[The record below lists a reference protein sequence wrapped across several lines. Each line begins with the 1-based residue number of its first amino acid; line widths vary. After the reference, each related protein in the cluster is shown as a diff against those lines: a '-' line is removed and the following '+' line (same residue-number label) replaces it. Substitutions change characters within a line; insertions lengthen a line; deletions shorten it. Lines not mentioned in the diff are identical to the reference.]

1 MSRINGFLGRR
12 NLIKLMGVAGVTAA
26 ATTACSQATKNTAET
41 SASPAAQPVANNSP
55 APANKEAY
63 VRPFSD
69 DMTPDQA
76 LQLLVDGHQRFLDQR
91 LAHPRQDFARLVET
105 GADQFPFAA
114 FLSCADS
121 RLPIEV
127 LFDQGIGDCFVV
139 RLAGNIATPE
149 AVGSLEF
156 GTAVLGSK
164 VLVVMGHENCGAVN
178 AVLRKQKLPAESKIG
193 SLVPYISPAVEK
205 VKSKPGNDLVNSV
218 KETVVEQVE
227 TLKKS
232 PILAGLIKDNKLKI
246 VGAYYDL
253 DTSKIEFLDKPA
265 KKA

>member
-1 MSRINGFLGRR
+1 MSQINGFLGRR
-12 NLIKLMGVAGVTAA
+12 NLLKLMGVAGVTAA
-26 ATTACSQATKNTAET
+26 ATTACSQASQNTTAQAP
-41 SASPAAQPVANNSP
+41 ASPAAQPVADT
-55 APANKEAY
+55 APKNKEPY
-63 VRPFSD
+63 IRPFSD
-69 DMTPDQA
+69 DMTPEQA
-76 LQLLVDGHQRFLDQR
+76 LQLLVEGHQRFLDQK
-91 LAHPRQDFARLVET
+91 LAHPRQDFARLTET

-121 RLPIEV
+121 RLPLEV

-164 VLVVMGHENCGAVN
+164 VLVVMGHEGCGAVN
-178 AVLRKQKLPAESKIG
+178 AVLRQQKLPAESKIG
-193 SLVPYISPAVEK
+193 SLVPFIEPGVDK
-205 VKSKPGNDLVNSV
+205 VKSKPGNDLVNSIKANTMV
-218 KETVVEQVE
+218 QVE
-227 TLKKS
+227 ALNKS
-232 PILAGLIKDNKLKI
+232 PILSGLIKDKKLKI

-253 DTSKIEFLDKPA
+253 DSAKVEFLDKE

>member
-12 NLIKLMGVAGVTAA
+12 NLIKLMGIAGVSAA
-26 ATTACSQATKNTAET
+26 ATTACSKATQTTAQAP
-41 SASPAAQPVANNSP
+41 ASPTAQPVADTTPKNQEP
-55 APANKEAY
+55 Y
-63 VRPFSD
+63 IRPFSD

-76 LQLLVDGHQRFLDQR
+76 LQLLVDGHQRFLDQK
-91 LAHPRQDFARLVET
+91 LAHPRQDFARLTET

-121 RLPIEV
+121 RLPLEV

-149 AVGSLEF
+149 AIGSLEF

-193 SLVPYISPAVEK
+193 SLVPYIAPAVEK
-205 VKSKPGNDLVNSV
+205 VKSKPGNDLANSV
-218 KETVVEQVE
+218 KETVVEQVAI
-227 TLKKS
+227 LKKS
-232 PILAGLIKDNKLKI
+232 PILSGLIKENKLKI

-253 DTSKIEFLDKPA
+253 DNGKVEFLDK
-265 KKA
+265 KA